1 MSWVNSCVFNHGPR
15 SRKTTFAPPAA
26 RWKPGIAPPGP
37 VPITTTSAVSVA
49 AISMLRLSRRVSVAR
64 GARVRPCELS
74 PVGEVREPPEPV
86 AVWLREP
93 DPPQTWMPLADRMCG
108 VEVPGGVEGEERHRR
123 ERPPDQVVL
132 RCRVEQLE
140 QQLRAIGK

>member
-1 MSWVNSCVFNHGPR
+1 M
-15 SRKTTFAPPAA
+15 
-26 RWKPGIAPPGP
+26 
-37 VPITTTSAVSVA
+37 TTTSAVSVT
-49 AISMLRLSRRVSVAR
+49 AITALRLSWRVSVSR
-64 GARVRPCELS
+64 RPRVRPRELS

-86 AVWLREP
+86 AVWLRQP
-93 DPPQTWMPLADRMCG
+93 DPPQTWMPLGDRARG

-140 QQLRAIGK
+140 QQLRAIRK